1 MNQAFL
7 QRQLAQFFRHR
18 EENADQ
24 ALVDKLW
31 ESELLVKSKDNQI
44 KEMNKSIQRLEQAVK
59 LQQKSGKT
67 VVDHYILQ
75 PSLVLMQLQS
85 KLDKSKRRENLAEK
99 QVKQMQ
105 KVVTDKD
112 FEISNLTVKLESMA
126 KLTQVNEN

>member
-44 KEMNKSIQRLEQAVK
+44 KEMNKSIQRLEQAIK

-85 KLDKSKRRENLAEK
+85 KLDKSKKRENISEK
-99 QVKQMQ
+99 
-105 KVVTDKD
+105 
-112 FEISNLTVKLESMA
+112 
-126 KLTQVNEN
+126 